1 MSSERARDGRGASAR
16 LGSIRASAASE
27 RASASASATR
37 GKSASAGGGGDR
49 RATTTTRGA
58 RGSSRERRERGEGA
72 TRANRAGAGERTR
85 AGERT
90 GEGEG
95 EGEGEGAASG
105 TPRRA
110 GRAARGAKETT
121 SASGGKRG
129 KAAIG
134 GASTR
139 KAASAVAVKEEAGDA
154 ATADDDGEEDGLP
167 GKAPATPST
176 PARAAD
182 AIMTDAPVGV
192 QTTPAR
198 QARMSKAKQAQLA
211 LEEAS
216 RRIQP
221 ERATTEEMY
230 DAEED
235 WTDKSQ
241 YYPTVL
247 TRSSREVD
255 VGAVGD
261 TVRESTEDKYVVL
274 QLPSDLPLRK
284 RIASEEMDVDGV
296 VTLRDDDPD
305 DEDSGM
311 VRGVSELSNGQLGE
325 LKIHADGS
333 AKLYIG
339 NAVFDVMR
347 GTPYQHSEQLARLD
361 GDRQQCVIMGP
372 TIARMTCVPDVTQLL
387 L

>member
-1 MSSERARDGRGASAR
+1 MA
-16 LGSIRASAASE
+16 
-27 RASASASATR
+27 
-37 GKSASAGGGGDR
+37 
-49 RATTTTRGA
+49 
-58 RGSSRERRERGEGA
+58 
-72 TRANRAGAGERTR
+72 
-85 AGERT
+85 
-90 GEGEG
+90 GEG

-139 KAASAVAVKEEAGDA
+139 KAASAVAVKEEVGDA

-167 GKAPATPST
+167 GKAPSTPST

>member
-16 LGSIRASAASE
+16 PGSIRASATSE
-27 RASASASATR
+27 RASASAQAAR
-37 GKSASAGGGGDR
+37 GKSASASGGGER
-49 RATTTTRGA
+49 RATAATRGA
-58 RGSSRERRERGEGA
+58 RGSSRERRSRDDRGAKARGA
-72 TRANRAGAGERTR
+72 DADADAGER
-85 AGERT
+85 ASASASAS
-90 GEGEG
+90 
-95 EGEGEGAASG
+95 EGEGAASG

-110 GRAARGAKETT
+110 GRAARGTKETT
-121 SASGGKRG
+121 SASAGKRG
-129 KAAIG
+129 RAAIG
-134 GASTR
+134 GASTG
-139 KAASAVAVKEEAGDA
+139 KSASAVAVKEEVGDGT
-154 ATADDDGEEDGLP
+154 TADDDGEEDGLP

-176 PARAAD
+176 PARAGD
-182 AIMTDAPVGV
+182 AIVIDAPVGV

-255 VGAVGD
+255 VGTVGD
-261 TVRESTEDKYVVL
+261 TVRESTDDKYVVL
-274 QLPSDLPLRK
+274 QLPSDLPLR
-284 RIASEEMDVDGV
+284 RRVESEEMDVDGV
-296 VTLRDDDPD
+296 VTLGDDDPA

-311 VRGVSELSNGQLGE
+311 VRSVSELSNGQLGE